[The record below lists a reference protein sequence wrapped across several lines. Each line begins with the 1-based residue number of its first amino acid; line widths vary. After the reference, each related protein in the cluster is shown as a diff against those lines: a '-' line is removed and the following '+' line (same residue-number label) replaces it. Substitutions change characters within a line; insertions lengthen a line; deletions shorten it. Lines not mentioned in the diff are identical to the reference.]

1 MPEDRPVRIDLSV
14 PEAEALHAA
23 LEDILE
29 NSPPVPPRALPHPRL
44 AWGTLAAQTGSGRP
58 PRLAVLAR
66 EADTLVAYEAAR
78 DEELGPILDGLE
90 SAENR
95 DP

>member
-1 MPEDRPVRIDLSV
+1 MPETHPVQLDLTLQ
-14 PEAEALHAA
+14 EAEALHAA
-23 LEDILE
+23 LEDLLE
-29 NSPPVPPRALPHPRL
+29 TGPANSNLDRPHRL
-44 AWGTLAAQTGSGRP
+44 LTWRTLAAKTGSGLTA
-58 PRLAVLAR
+58 RLADLAR
-66 EADTLVAYEAAR
+66 QADTLEQYEAAR

>member
-1 MPEDRPVRIDLSV
+1 LPEDRPVRIDLSLQ
-14 PEAEALHAA
+14 EADALHAV
-23 LEDILE
+23 LEDLLE
-29 NSPPVPPRALPHPRL
+29 TSSAHPELDRPHRLL
-44 AWGTLAAQTGSGRP
+44 AWRTLAAKTGAGLTA
-58 PRLAVLAR
+58 RLADIAR
-66 EADTLVAYEAAR
+66 QADTLEQYEAAR

>member
-1 MPEDRPVRIDLSV
+1 MPEDRPVRLDLSLQ
-14 PEAEALHAA
+14 EAEALYAA
-23 LEDILE
+23 LEDLLE
-29 NSPPVPPRALPHPRL
+29 SNPANPELKLTFRL
-44 AWGTLAAQTGSGRP
+44 LSWRTLAARTGTGLTGRLTD
-58 PRLAVLAR
+58 LAK
-66 EADTLVAYEAAR
+66 EADTLDQYEAAR

>member
-1 MPEDRPVRIDLSV
+1 MPEDRPVRIDLSIQ
-14 PEAEALHAA
+14 EAEALHAA
-23 LEDILE
+23 LENILE
-29 NSPPVPPRALPHPRL
+29 NAPLNPNLDRPHRLL
-44 AWGTLAAQTGSGRP
+44 AWRTLAAKTGTGLTA
-58 PRLAVLAR
+58 RLADLAR
-66 EADTLVAYEAAR
+66 RADTLEQYEAAR

>member
-1 MPEDRPVRIDLSV
+1 MPNDRPVRLDLSLQ
-14 PEAEALHAA
+14 EAEALYAA
-23 LEDILE
+23 LEDLLE
-29 NSPPVPPRALPHPRL
+29 SGSANPELELTFRL
-44 AWGTLAAQTGSGRP
+44 LSWRTLAARTGTGLTGR
-58 PRLAVLAR
+58 LTDLAR
-66 EADTLVAYEAAR
+66 EADTLDQYEAAR